1 MNIGIVGVGVVGG
14 ACLKGFE
21 LLGHDIRCHDPRLD
35 TSLADVKDCDVVYI
49 CVPTPSS
56 ADGSCDLS
64 IVRETMRG
72 LEDLNYQGLVAL
84 KSTSVPGTT
93 EQLASETSLK
103 ICFVPEFLREWCA
116 VEDFVTNHEL
126 LVVGCYEQWMFDL
139 ISSSH
144 GYFPKNRVMLTPTEA
159 EILKYYSNVYNAL
172 RVVFAN
178 TMYELCSKLDADYDR
193 IKDAYLLRGQSSP
206 HYLTVNDSLRGY
218 GGACLP
224 KDTKA
229 LDALVKEL
237 GLDLKLF
244 ETIDRD
250 NQKFKSTVLPGMRS

>member
-1 MNIGIVGVGVVGG
+1 MNVGIIGVGVVGG
-14 ACLKGFE
+14 ACFKGFE
-21 LLGHDIRCHDPRLD
+21 LLGHKVSVHDPKFGSEL
-35 TSLADVKDCDVVYI
+35 SAVKDTDIVYV
-49 CVPTPSS
+49 CVPTPSAS
-56 ADGSCDLS
+56 DGSCDLS
-64 IVRETMRG
+64 IVKETIQG
-72 LEDLNYQGLVAL
+72 LEKLEYRGLVAL

-93 EQLASETSLK
+93 ERLMSETNLK

-126 LVVGCYEQWMFDL
+126 LVVGCHEQWMFDL
-139 ISSSH
+139 VSTSH
-144 GYFPKNRVMLTPTEA
+144 GYFPKNRVMMTPTEA
-159 EILKYYSNVYNAL
+159 ELLKYYSNVYNAL

-178 TMYELCSKLDADYDR
+178 TMYEICTNLNADYEK

-206 HYLTVNDSLRGY
+206 HYLTVNDTLRGY

-229 LDALVKEL
+229 LDALVKQL

-250 NQKFKSTVLPGMRS
+250 NQKFKNTVLPGMRP